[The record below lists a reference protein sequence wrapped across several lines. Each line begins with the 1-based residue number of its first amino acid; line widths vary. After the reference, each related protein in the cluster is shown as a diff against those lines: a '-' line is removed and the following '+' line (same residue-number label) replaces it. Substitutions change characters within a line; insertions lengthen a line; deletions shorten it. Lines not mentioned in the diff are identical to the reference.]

1 MTETGLRYA
10 GWFMLDVRLA
20 TALVTFSA
28 ALAVL
33 VLALWFKGRRWDEYV
48 VGFCAVFVL
57 AFVSTLLLTNAVGAF
72 PALSVETMFP
82 VP

>member
-1 MTETGLRYA
+1 VTESGFRYA
-10 GWFMLDVRLA
+10 GWFMLDVRL
-20 TALVTFSA
+20 TASLLTFSV

-33 VLALWFKGRRWDEYV
+33 VLAMWFKGRRWDEYV

-57 AFVSTLLLTNAVGAF
+57 SLFATLLLTNAIAAF

>member
-1 MTETGLRYA
+1 MSEEGFRYA

-20 TALVTFSA
+20 ASLVTFSA

-33 VLALWFKGRRWDEYV
+33 VLARWFKGRRWDEYV
-48 VGFCAVFVL
+48 VGFCAVFAL
-57 AFVSTLLLTNAVGAF
+57 SFVATLLVTNVIAAY